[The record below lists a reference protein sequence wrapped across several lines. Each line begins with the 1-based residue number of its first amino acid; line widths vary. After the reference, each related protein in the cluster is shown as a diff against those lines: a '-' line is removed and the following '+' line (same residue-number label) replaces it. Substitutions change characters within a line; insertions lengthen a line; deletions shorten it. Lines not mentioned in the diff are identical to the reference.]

1 VVVVKAPVLDLRAF
15 FASANL
21 IALGLRLAV
30 IQRASPIGSGT
41 EEILWQPVMMPT
53 GDLDSSIDNRM
64 FH

>member
-41 EEILWQPVMMPT
+41 EEILWQPVTMPS
-53 GDLDSSIDNRM
+53 GDPYPGIDYRVP
-64 FH
+64 H

>member
-1 VVVVKAPVLDLRAF
+1 MVVVKAPVLDLRAF

-41 EEILWQPVMMPT
+41 EEILWQPVMMPS
-53 GDLDSSIDNRM
+53 GDLYLSIDYWM
-64 FH
+64 SH